1 MQDIGSEIKKS
12 SKASAFTLIVAFISV
27 ALVGLALVPLLPVKL
42 NPSRTLPGFSVWFGM
57 GGTSAR
63 VVEMTAT
70 SKLEAMLARVKG
82 IQSISSTSG
91 NGWGSINVSLDKHA
105 DAAVARFEASTI
117 IRQTWPELPAGV
129 SYPYIQMAS
138 PEQKSQGPFIAFT
151 INAPHTSIN
160 APATPS
166 LIQKYAEEHIK
177 TRLAQLPGI
186 YKINVSGATPMEW
199 RLEYDYEQLRALGV
213 STDEISQAVGLHY
226 QKEFLGTYDVEQAAS
241 GKEWIRLVLM
251 PEHDNREFDAGQIQ
265 VKVKDGRIIR
275 LDELVK
281 VVRMEEQPQSYYR
294 INGLNSIYLSVVA
307 EEAANQLELSK
318 KVQACMDDIRL
329 SLPAGYEIHTS
340 YDTTEFIHDELN
352 KIYLRTGVTVAILL
366 LFVLLITFSPKYLFL
381 IVTSLTVNMA
391 IAVIFYYVFGLEMQL
406 YSLAG
411 ITVSLNLVIDNTIVM
426 SDHYLRCKN
435 RKAFMSVL
443 AATLTTMGA
452 LVIIF
457 FLDERIRLN
466 LQDFAAVVMINLGV
480 SLLVALFFV
489 PSLIDKIG
497 LKRRRKSSLTGV
509 KRKWK
514 MGNTRFL
521 GWLRSKM
528 RRGPVYFSHFYRWLI
543 QGLCRWRV
551 AVCLLL
557 LLAFGLPVFLL
568 PEKMDGDGKWAEIY
582 NKTLGTPTYKEKVK
596 PIVDKALGGSLR
608 LFVQKVYEGS
618 YFTRN
623 EEVVLYAN
631 ANLPNGSTLEQMNT
645 LIKRMETYLS
655 EFKEIKQFQ
664 TSVESARRA
673 SISIRFTKENQKS
686 GFPYTLKANMISKA
700 LQLGGG
706 DWSIYGLQDQGFSNS
721 VRENAG
727 SFRVKMYGYNYDEL
741 YSWATKLKEV
751 LLSHRRIR
759 EVTVGS
765 NFSWWKDDYQEFYFE
780 LDKQRMI
787 GAGIGAGELFAAIR
801 PIYGRNQEI
810 GSVVTEDGT
819 EKINLSSRQSDQ
831 RDIWAMQYYPF
842 RVGDK
847 EYKLAELA
855 KVEKGQMPQ
864 EVAKENQQY
873 RLCLQY
879 EYIGASE
886 QGNKLLK
893 KDLEEFNELLPMGY
907 KAEAE
912 SNNWSW
918 GGGANKQ
925 YRLLLIVIAII
936 FFITSILFNS
946 LKQPLAIIFV
956 IPISYIGVFLTFYWF
971 KLNFDQGGFASFIL
985 LCGITVNA
993 SIYILNEYNAIRKRF
1008 PCLSSLRAY
1017 VKAWNT
1023 KVIPIFLTVVSTI
1036 LGFIPFMV
1044 GAEKEGFWFPLAAG
1058 TIGGLVMSVIGVFIF
1073 LPVLTLNKKKMM
1085 VKKP

>member
-151 INAPHTSIN
+151 IN

-543 QGLCRWRV
+543 QRLCRWRV

-819 EKINLSSRQSDQ
+819 EKIKLSSRQSDQ

-855 KVEKGQMPQ
+855 KVE
-864 EVAKENQQY
+864 KENQQY

-1008 PCLSSLRAY
+1008 PCLSPLRAY

>member
-1 MQDIGSEIKKS
+1 
-12 SKASAFTLIVAFISV
+12 
-27 ALVGLALVPLLPVKL
+27 
-42 NPSRTLPGFSVWFGM
+42 
-57 GGTSAR
+57 
-63 VVEMTAT
+63 
-70 SKLEAMLARVKG
+70 
-82 IQSISSTSG
+82 
-91 NGWGSINVSLDKHA
+91 
-105 DAAVARFEASTI
+105 
-117 IRQTWPELPAGV
+117 
-129 SYPYIQMAS
+129 
-138 PEQKSQGPFIAFT
+138 
-151 INAPHTSIN
+151 
-160 APATPS
+160 
-166 LIQKYAEEHIK
+166 
-177 TRLAQLPGI
+177 
-186 YKINVSGATPMEW
+186 
-199 RLEYDYEQLRALGV
+199 
-213 STDEISQAVGLHY
+213 
-226 QKEFLGTYDVEQAAS
+226 
-241 GKEWIRLVLM
+241 
-251 PEHDNREFDAGQIQ
+251 
-265 VKVKDGRIIR
+265 
-275 LDELVK
+275 
-281 VVRMEEQPQSYYR
+281 
-294 INGLNSIYLSVVA
+294 
-307 EEAANQLELSK
+307 
-318 KVQACMDDIRL
+318 
-329 SLPAGYEIHTS
+329 
-340 YDTTEFIHDELN
+340 
-352 KIYLRTGVTVAILL
+352 
-366 LFVLLITFSPKYLFL
+366 
-381 IVTSLTVNMA
+381 
-391 IAVIFYYVFGLEMQL
+391 
-406 YSLAG
+406 
-411 ITVSLNLVIDNTIVM
+411 
-426 SDHYLRCKN
+426 
-435 RKAFMSVL
+435 
-443 AATLTTMGA
+443 
-452 LVIIF
+452 
-457 FLDERIRLN
+457 
-466 LQDFAAVVMINLGV
+466 
-480 SLLVALFFV
+480 
-489 PSLIDKIG
+489 
-497 LKRRRKSSLTGV
+497 
-509 KRKWK
+509 
-514 MGNTRFL
+514 MGNTRFFR
-521 GWLRSKM
+521 WLRSKM
-528 RRGPVYFSHFYRWLI
+528 RRGPVYFSRFYRWLI
-543 QGLCRWRV
+543 QRLCRWRV

-568 PEKMDGDGKWAEIY
+568 PEKVDGDGKWAEIY

-673 SISIRFTKENQKS
+673 SISIHFTKENQKS

-706 DWSIYGLQDQGFSNS
+706 DWSIYGLQDQGFSNN

-759 EVTVGS
+759 EVTIGS
-765 NFSWWKDDYQEFYFE
+765 NFSWWKDDYQEFYFD
-780 LDKQRMI
+780 LDKRRMI
-787 GAGIGAGELFAAIR
+787 GAGVGAGELFAAIR

-819 EKINLSSRQSDQ
+819 ERIKLSSRQSGQ
-831 RDIWAMQYYPF
+831 RDIWAMQYDPF
-842 RVGDK
+842 SVGEK

-886 QGNKLLK
+886 QGHKLLK
-893 KDLEEFNELLPMGY
+893 KDLEGFNKLLPLGY

-912 SNNWSW
+912 SDNWSW

-1008 PCLSSLRAY
+1008 TRLSLLRAY

-1058 TIGGLVMSVIGVFIF
+1058 TIGGLVMSVIGVFVF
-1073 LPVLTLNKKKMM
+1073 LPVLTLKKLTKL
-1085 VKKP
+1085 

>member
-151 INAPHTSIN
+151 INAP
-160 APATPS
+160 ATPS

-265 VKVKDGRIIR
+265 VKDGRIIR

-514 MGNTRFL
+514 IGNTRFL

-543 QGLCRWRV
+543 QRLFRWRV

-819 EKINLSSRQSDQ
+819 EKIKLSSRQSDQ

>member
-1 MQDIGSEIKKS
+1 
-12 SKASAFTLIVAFISV
+12 
-27 ALVGLALVPLLPVKL
+27 
-42 NPSRTLPGFSVWFGM
+42 
-57 GGTSAR
+57 
-63 VVEMTAT
+63 
-70 SKLEAMLARVKG
+70 
-82 IQSISSTSG
+82 
-91 NGWGSINVSLDKHA
+91 
-105 DAAVARFEASTI
+105 
-117 IRQTWPELPAGV
+117 
-129 SYPYIQMAS
+129 
-138 PEQKSQGPFIAFT
+138 
-151 INAPHTSIN
+151 
-160 APATPS
+160 
-166 LIQKYAEEHIK
+166 
-177 TRLAQLPGI
+177 
-186 YKINVSGATPMEW
+186 
-199 RLEYDYEQLRALGV
+199 
-213 STDEISQAVGLHY
+213 
-226 QKEFLGTYDVEQAAS
+226 
-241 GKEWIRLVLM
+241 
-251 PEHDNREFDAGQIQ
+251 
-265 VKVKDGRIIR
+265 
-275 LDELVK
+275 
-281 VVRMEEQPQSYYR
+281 
-294 INGLNSIYLSVVA
+294 
-307 EEAANQLELSK
+307 
-318 KVQACMDDIRL
+318 
-329 SLPAGYEIHTS
+329 
-340 YDTTEFIHDELN
+340 
-352 KIYLRTGVTVAILL
+352 
-366 LFVLLITFSPKYLFL
+366 
-381 IVTSLTVNMA
+381 
-391 IAVIFYYVFGLEMQL
+391 
-406 YSLAG
+406 
-411 ITVSLNLVIDNTIVM
+411 
-426 SDHYLRCKN
+426 
-435 RKAFMSVL
+435 
-443 AATLTTMGA
+443 
-452 LVIIF
+452 
-457 FLDERIRLN
+457 
-466 LQDFAAVVMINLGV
+466 MINLGV

-543 QGLCRWRV
+543 QRLCRWRV

-596 PIVDKALGGSLR
+596 PIVDKVLGGSLR

-819 EKINLSSRQSDQ
+819 EKIKLSSRQSDQ

>member
-151 INAPHTSIN
+151 IN

-543 QGLCRWRV
+543 QRLCRWRV
-551 AVCLLL
+551 AVCL

-819 EKINLSSRQSDQ
+819 EKIKLSSRQSDQ

-842 RVGDK
+842 CVGDK

-893 KDLEEFNELLPMGY
+893 KDLEEFYELLPMGY

>member
-1 MQDIGSEIKKS
+1 
-12 SKASAFTLIVAFISV
+12 
-27 ALVGLALVPLLPVKL
+27 
-42 NPSRTLPGFSVWFGM
+42 
-57 GGTSAR
+57 
-63 VVEMTAT
+63 
-70 SKLEAMLARVKG
+70 
-82 IQSISSTSG
+82 
-91 NGWGSINVSLDKHA
+91 
-105 DAAVARFEASTI
+105 
-117 IRQTWPELPAGV
+117 
-129 SYPYIQMAS
+129 
-138 PEQKSQGPFIAFT
+138 
-151 INAPHTSIN
+151 
-160 APATPS
+160 
-166 LIQKYAEEHIK
+166 
-177 TRLAQLPGI
+177 
-186 YKINVSGATPMEW
+186 
-199 RLEYDYEQLRALGV
+199 
-213 STDEISQAVGLHY
+213 
-226 QKEFLGTYDVEQAAS
+226 
-241 GKEWIRLVLM
+241 
-251 PEHDNREFDAGQIQ
+251 
-265 VKVKDGRIIR
+265 
-275 LDELVK
+275 
-281 VVRMEEQPQSYYR
+281 
-294 INGLNSIYLSVVA
+294 
-307 EEAANQLELSK
+307 
-318 KVQACMDDIRL
+318 
-329 SLPAGYEIHTS
+329 
-340 YDTTEFIHDELN
+340 
-352 KIYLRTGVTVAILL
+352 
-366 LFVLLITFSPKYLFL
+366 
-381 IVTSLTVNMA
+381 
-391 IAVIFYYVFGLEMQL
+391 
-406 YSLAG
+406 
-411 ITVSLNLVIDNTIVM
+411 
-426 SDHYLRCKN
+426 
-435 RKAFMSVL
+435 
-443 AATLTTMGA
+443 
-452 LVIIF
+452 
-457 FLDERIRLN
+457 
-466 LQDFAAVVMINLGV
+466 
-480 SLLVALFFV
+480 
-489 PSLIDKIG
+489 
-497 LKRRRKSSLTGV
+497 
-509 KRKWK
+509 

-543 QGLCRWRV
+543 QRLCRWRV

-596 PIVDKALGGSLR
+596 PIVDKVLGGSLR

-819 EKINLSSRQSDQ
+819 EKIKLSSRQSDQ

>member
-1 MQDIGSEIKKS
+1 
-12 SKASAFTLIVAFISV
+12 
-27 ALVGLALVPLLPVKL
+27 
-42 NPSRTLPGFSVWFGM
+42 
-57 GGTSAR
+57 
-63 VVEMTAT
+63 
-70 SKLEAMLARVKG
+70 
-82 IQSISSTSG
+82 
-91 NGWGSINVSLDKHA
+91 
-105 DAAVARFEASTI
+105 
-117 IRQTWPELPAGV
+117 
-129 SYPYIQMAS
+129 
-138 PEQKSQGPFIAFT
+138 
-151 INAPHTSIN
+151 
-160 APATPS
+160 
-166 LIQKYAEEHIK
+166 
-177 TRLAQLPGI
+177 
-186 YKINVSGATPMEW
+186 
-199 RLEYDYEQLRALGV
+199 
-213 STDEISQAVGLHY
+213 
-226 QKEFLGTYDVEQAAS
+226 
-241 GKEWIRLVLM
+241 
-251 PEHDNREFDAGQIQ
+251 
-265 VKVKDGRIIR
+265 
-275 LDELVK
+275 
-281 VVRMEEQPQSYYR
+281 
-294 INGLNSIYLSVVA
+294 
-307 EEAANQLELSK
+307 
-318 KVQACMDDIRL
+318 
-329 SLPAGYEIHTS
+329 
-340 YDTTEFIHDELN
+340 
-352 KIYLRTGVTVAILL
+352 
-366 LFVLLITFSPKYLFL
+366 
-381 IVTSLTVNMA
+381 
-391 IAVIFYYVFGLEMQL
+391 
-406 YSLAG
+406 
-411 ITVSLNLVIDNTIVM
+411 
-426 SDHYLRCKN
+426 
-435 RKAFMSVL
+435 
-443 AATLTTMGA
+443 
-452 LVIIF
+452 
-457 FLDERIRLN
+457 
-466 LQDFAAVVMINLGV
+466 
-480 SLLVALFFV
+480 
-489 PSLIDKIG
+489 
-497 LKRRRKSSLTGV
+497 
-509 KRKWK
+509 

-528 RRGPVYFSHFYRWLI
+528 RRGPVYFCHFYRWLI
-543 QGLCRWRV
+543 QRLCRWRV

-819 EKINLSSRQSDQ
+819 EKIKLSSRQSDQ

-1008 PCLSSLRAY
+1008 PCLSPLRAY

-1085 VKKP
+1085 GKKP

>member
-151 INAPHTSIN
+151 IN

-528 RRGPVYFSHFYRWLI
+528 RRGPVYFCHFYRWLI
-543 QGLCRWRV
+543 QRLCRWRV

-810 GSVVTEDGT
+810 E
-819 EKINLSSRQSDQ
+819 LSSRQSDQ

>member
-1 MQDIGSEIKKS
+1 
-12 SKASAFTLIVAFISV
+12 
-27 ALVGLALVPLLPVKL
+27 
-42 NPSRTLPGFSVWFGM
+42 
-57 GGTSAR
+57 
-63 VVEMTAT
+63 
-70 SKLEAMLARVKG
+70 
-82 IQSISSTSG
+82 
-91 NGWGSINVSLDKHA
+91 
-105 DAAVARFEASTI
+105 
-117 IRQTWPELPAGV
+117 
-129 SYPYIQMAS
+129 
-138 PEQKSQGPFIAFT
+138 
-151 INAPHTSIN
+151 
-160 APATPS
+160 
-166 LIQKYAEEHIK
+166 
-177 TRLAQLPGI
+177 
-186 YKINVSGATPMEW
+186 
-199 RLEYDYEQLRALGV
+199 
-213 STDEISQAVGLHY
+213 
-226 QKEFLGTYDVEQAAS
+226 
-241 GKEWIRLVLM
+241 
-251 PEHDNREFDAGQIQ
+251 
-265 VKVKDGRIIR
+265 
-275 LDELVK
+275 
-281 VVRMEEQPQSYYR
+281 
-294 INGLNSIYLSVVA
+294 
-307 EEAANQLELSK
+307 
-318 KVQACMDDIRL
+318 
-329 SLPAGYEIHTS
+329 
-340 YDTTEFIHDELN
+340 
-352 KIYLRTGVTVAILL
+352 
-366 LFVLLITFSPKYLFL
+366 
-381 IVTSLTVNMA
+381 
-391 IAVIFYYVFGLEMQL
+391 
-406 YSLAG
+406 
-411 ITVSLNLVIDNTIVM
+411 
-426 SDHYLRCKN
+426 
-435 RKAFMSVL
+435 
-443 AATLTTMGA
+443 
-452 LVIIF
+452 
-457 FLDERIRLN
+457 
-466 LQDFAAVVMINLGV
+466 
-480 SLLVALFFV
+480 
-489 PSLIDKIG
+489 
-497 LKRRRKSSLTGV
+497 
-509 KRKWK
+509 

-543 QGLCRWRV
+543 QRLCRWRV

-686 GFPYTLKANMISKA
+686 GFPYALKANMISKA

-819 EKINLSSRQSDQ
+819 EKIKLSSRQSDQ

-1008 PCLSSLRAY
+1008 PCLSPLRAY

>member
-151 INAPHTSIN
+151 IN

-543 QGLCRWRV
+543 QRLCRWRV

-787 GAGIGAGELFAAIR
+787 GAGELFAAIR

-819 EKINLSSRQSDQ
+819 EKIKLSSRQSDQ

-842 RVGDK
+842 CVGDK

-1073 LPVLTLNKKKMM
+1073 LPVLTLNKKNMM

>member
-1 MQDIGSEIKKS
+1 
-12 SKASAFTLIVAFISV
+12 
-27 ALVGLALVPLLPVKL
+27 
-42 NPSRTLPGFSVWFGM
+42 
-57 GGTSAR
+57 
-63 VVEMTAT
+63 
-70 SKLEAMLARVKG
+70 
-82 IQSISSTSG
+82 
-91 NGWGSINVSLDKHA
+91 
-105 DAAVARFEASTI
+105 
-117 IRQTWPELPAGV
+117 
-129 SYPYIQMAS
+129 
-138 PEQKSQGPFIAFT
+138 
-151 INAPHTSIN
+151 
-160 APATPS
+160 
-166 LIQKYAEEHIK
+166 
-177 TRLAQLPGI
+177 
-186 YKINVSGATPMEW
+186 
-199 RLEYDYEQLRALGV
+199 
-213 STDEISQAVGLHY
+213 
-226 QKEFLGTYDVEQAAS
+226 
-241 GKEWIRLVLM
+241 
-251 PEHDNREFDAGQIQ
+251 
-265 VKVKDGRIIR
+265 
-275 LDELVK
+275 
-281 VVRMEEQPQSYYR
+281 
-294 INGLNSIYLSVVA
+294 
-307 EEAANQLELSK
+307 
-318 KVQACMDDIRL
+318 
-329 SLPAGYEIHTS
+329 
-340 YDTTEFIHDELN
+340 
-352 KIYLRTGVTVAILL
+352 
-366 LFVLLITFSPKYLFL
+366 
-381 IVTSLTVNMA
+381 
-391 IAVIFYYVFGLEMQL
+391 
-406 YSLAG
+406 
-411 ITVSLNLVIDNTIVM
+411 
-426 SDHYLRCKN
+426 
-435 RKAFMSVL
+435 
-443 AATLTTMGA
+443 
-452 LVIIF
+452 
-457 FLDERIRLN
+457 
-466 LQDFAAVVMINLGV
+466 
-480 SLLVALFFV
+480 
-489 PSLIDKIG
+489 
-497 LKRRRKSSLTGV
+497 
-509 KRKWK
+509 

-528 RRGPVYFSHFYRWLI
+528 RRGPVYFCHFYRWLI
-543 QGLCRWRV
+543 QRLCRWRV

-819 EKINLSSRQSDQ
+819 EKIKLSSRQSDQ

>member
-1 MQDIGSEIKKS
+1 M
-12 SKASAFTLIVAFISV
+12 
-27 ALVGLALVPLLPVKL
+27 
-42 NPSRTLPGFSVWFGM
+42 
-57 GGTSAR
+57 TS
-63 VVEMTAT
+63 
-70 SKLEAMLARVKG
+70 
-82 IQSISSTSG
+82 
-91 NGWGSINVSLDKHA
+91 
-105 DAAVARFEASTI
+105 
-117 IRQTWPELPAGV
+117 
-129 SYPYIQMAS
+129 
-138 PEQKSQGPFIAFT
+138 
-151 INAPHTSIN
+151 
-160 APATPS
+160 
-166 LIQKYAEEHIK
+166 
-177 TRLAQLPGI
+177 
-186 YKINVSGATPMEW
+186 
-199 RLEYDYEQLRALGV
+199 
-213 STDEISQAVGLHY
+213 
-226 QKEFLGTYDVEQAAS
+226 
-241 GKEWIRLVLM
+241 
-251 PEHDNREFDAGQIQ
+251 
-265 VKVKDGRIIR
+265 
-275 LDELVK
+275 
-281 VVRMEEQPQSYYR
+281 
-294 INGLNSIYLSVVA
+294 
-307 EEAANQLELSK
+307 
-318 KVQACMDDIRL
+318 
-329 SLPAGYEIHTS
+329 
-340 YDTTEFIHDELN
+340 LN

-543 QGLCRWRV
+543 QRLCRWRV

-700 LQLGGG
+700 LQLGEEIGVSM
-706 DWSIYGLQDQGFSNS
+706 DY
-721 VRENAG
+721 
-727 SFRVKMYGYNYDEL
+727 
-741 YSWATKLKEV
+741 
-751 LLSHRRIR
+751 RIR
-759 EVTVGS
+759 
-765 NFSWWKDDYQEFYFE
+765 D
-780 LDKQRMI
+780 
-787 GAGIGAGELFAAIR
+787 
-801 PIYGRNQEI
+801 
-810 GSVVTEDGT
+810 
-819 EKINLSSRQSDQ
+819 
-831 RDIWAMQYYPF
+831 
-842 RVGDK
+842 
-847 EYKLAELA
+847 
-855 KVEKGQMPQ
+855 
-864 EVAKENQQY
+864 
-873 RLCLQY
+873 
-879 EYIGASE
+879 
-886 QGNKLLK
+886 
-893 KDLEEFNELLPMGY
+893 
-907 KAEAE
+907 
-912 SNNWSW
+912 
-918 GGGANKQ
+918 
-925 YRLLLIVIAII
+925 
-936 FFITSILFNS
+936 
-946 LKQPLAIIFV
+946 
-956 IPISYIGVFLTFYWF
+956 
-971 KLNFDQGGFASFIL
+971 
-985 LCGITVNA
+985 
-993 SIYILNEYNAIRKRF
+993 
-1008 PCLSSLRAY
+1008 
-1017 VKAWNT
+1017 
-1023 KVIPIFLTVVSTI
+1023 
-1036 LGFIPFMV
+1036 
-1044 GAEKEGFWFPLAAG
+1044 
-1058 TIGGLVMSVIGVFIF
+1058 SVIVYARTRDHSG
-1073 LPVLTLNKKKMM
+1073 
-1085 VKKP
+1085 

>member
-1 MQDIGSEIKKS
+1 
-12 SKASAFTLIVAFISV
+12 
-27 ALVGLALVPLLPVKL
+27 
-42 NPSRTLPGFSVWFGM
+42 
-57 GGTSAR
+57 
-63 VVEMTAT
+63 
-70 SKLEAMLARVKG
+70 
-82 IQSISSTSG
+82 
-91 NGWGSINVSLDKHA
+91 
-105 DAAVARFEASTI
+105 
-117 IRQTWPELPAGV
+117 
-129 SYPYIQMAS
+129 
-138 PEQKSQGPFIAFT
+138 
-151 INAPHTSIN
+151 
-160 APATPS
+160 
-166 LIQKYAEEHIK
+166 
-177 TRLAQLPGI
+177 
-186 YKINVSGATPMEW
+186 ME
-199 RLEYDYEQLRALGV
+199 
-213 STDEISQAVGLHY
+213 
-226 QKEFLGTYDVEQAAS
+226 
-241 GKEWIRLVLM
+241 
-251 PEHDNREFDAGQIQ
+251 
-265 VKVKDGRIIR
+265 
-275 LDELVK
+275 
-281 VVRMEEQPQSYYR
+281 
-294 INGLNSIYLSVVA
+294 
-307 EEAANQLELSK
+307 
-318 KVQACMDDIRL
+318 
-329 SLPAGYEIHTS
+329 
-340 YDTTEFIHDELN
+340 
-352 KIYLRTGVTVAILL
+352 
-366 LFVLLITFSPKYLFL
+366 
-381 IVTSLTVNMA
+381 
-391 IAVIFYYVFGLEMQL
+391 
-406 YSLAG
+406 
-411 ITVSLNLVIDNTIVM
+411 
-426 SDHYLRCKN
+426 
-435 RKAFMSVL
+435 
-443 AATLTTMGA
+443 
-452 LVIIF
+452 
-457 FLDERIRLN
+457 
-466 LQDFAAVVMINLGV
+466 
-480 SLLVALFFV
+480 
-489 PSLIDKIG
+489 
-497 LKRRRKSSLTGV
+497 
-509 KRKWK
+509 
-514 MGNTRFL
+514 NTRFL

-543 QGLCRWRV
+543 QRLCRWRV

-819 EKINLSSRQSDQ
+819 EKIKLSSRQSDQ

-1008 PCLSSLRAY
+1008 PCLSPLRAY

>member
-1 MQDIGSEIKKS
+1 M
-12 SKASAFTLIVAFISV
+12 
-27 ALVGLALVPLLPVKL
+27 
-42 NPSRTLPGFSVWFGM
+42 
-57 GGTSAR
+57 
-63 VVEMTAT
+63 
-70 SKLEAMLARVKG
+70 
-82 IQSISSTSG
+82 
-91 NGWGSINVSLDKHA
+91 
-105 DAAVARFEASTI
+105 
-117 IRQTWPELPAGV
+117 
-129 SYPYIQMAS
+129 
-138 PEQKSQGPFIAFT
+138 
-151 INAPHTSIN
+151 
-160 APATPS
+160 
-166 LIQKYAEEHIK
+166 
-177 TRLAQLPGI
+177 
-186 YKINVSGATPMEW
+186 
-199 RLEYDYEQLRALGV
+199 
-213 STDEISQAVGLHY
+213 
-226 QKEFLGTYDVEQAAS
+226 
-241 GKEWIRLVLM
+241 
-251 PEHDNREFDAGQIQ
+251 
-265 VKVKDGRIIR
+265 
-275 LDELVK
+275 
-281 VVRMEEQPQSYYR
+281 
-294 INGLNSIYLSVVA
+294 
-307 EEAANQLELSK
+307 
-318 KVQACMDDIRL
+318 
-329 SLPAGYEIHTS
+329 
-340 YDTTEFIHDELN
+340 
-352 KIYLRTGVTVAILL
+352 
-366 LFVLLITFSPKYLFL
+366 
-381 IVTSLTVNMA
+381 
-391 IAVIFYYVFGLEMQL
+391 
-406 YSLAG
+406 
-411 ITVSLNLVIDNTIVM
+411 
-426 SDHYLRCKN
+426 
-435 RKAFMSVL
+435 
-443 AATLTTMGA
+443 
-452 LVIIF
+452 
-457 FLDERIRLN
+457 
-466 LQDFAAVVMINLGV
+466 
-480 SLLVALFFV
+480 VALFFV

-543 QGLCRWRV
+543 QRLCRWRV

-631 ANLPNGSTLEQMNT
+631 ANLPNGSTLEQMNA

-819 EKINLSSRQSDQ
+819 EKIKLSSRQSDQ